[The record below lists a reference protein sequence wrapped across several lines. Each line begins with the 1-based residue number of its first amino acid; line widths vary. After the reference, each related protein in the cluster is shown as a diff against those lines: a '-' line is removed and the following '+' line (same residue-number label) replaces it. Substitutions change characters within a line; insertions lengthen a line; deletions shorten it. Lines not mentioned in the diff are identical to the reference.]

1 MLPGIGGIA
10 GLAARAKVLTYRESR
25 VSGLPNVST
34 YTETSVD
41 FGAADPSRYVVVA
54 VTSEDGGAIVSA
66 TIGGVSATILIQV
79 ASAPVSVALLL
90 AAVPTGAT
98 GTVTVN
104 FTSTSDHHSI
114 DVWSLSGIDS
124 PTPIDTDST
133 TASGGLTLTSV
144 GQGVVIACIISND
157 NVTHTWTGA
166 TEVSDQS
173 LGGGQAASSSAS
185 GTTTSASTVVTP
197 TPSSAPPQRA
207 FVAATF

>member
-1 MLPGIGGIA
+1 
-10 GLAARAKVLTYRESR
+10 
-25 VSGLPNVST
+25 
-34 YTETSVD
+34 
-41 FGAADPSRYVVVA
+41 VA
-54 VTSEDGGAIVSA
+54 VTSEDGGAIVSG
-66 TIGGVSATILIQV
+66 TIGGVSATILVQV

-133 TASGGLTLTSV
+133 TTSSGLTLTSV

-157 NVTHTWTGA
+157 GVTHTWTGA
-166 TEVSDQS
+166 TEVSDQL

-185 GTTTSASTVVTP
+185 GTTTSSSTVVTP

-207 FVAATF
+207 FVAVTF

>member
-25 VSGLPNVST
+25 AGTSNVT
-34 YTETSVD
+34 AYTETSVD
-41 FGAADPSRYVVVA
+41 FGAADPGRYVVVA
-54 VTSEDGGAIVSA
+54 VTSEDGGAIVSG
-66 TIGGVSATILIQV
+66 TIGGVSATILVQV
-79 ASAPVSVALLL
+79 ASAPVSIALLL

-144 GQGVVIACIISND
+144 GQGVVVACIISND
-157 NVTHTWTGA
+157 GVTHTWTGA

-197 TPSSAPPQRA
+197 TPSAAPPQRA